1 MNEER
6 LNVSHLKEKCN
17 GLESRM
23 KELEDVNSSLRKDLG
38 RIREEK
44 KLETEGREEA
54 LSHKVDFLRSE
65 STKLEEKLQTK
76 ESLVLGLMDERNELS
91 MTVASL
97 GEELSKSAQVVTEL
111 QQQCD
116 YMKEQLENL
125 REKKGRLEQEKDA
138 SMMQEKFYTEIS
150 VKKVRELEVK
160 LGKEVKEKKE
170 LSNIVEEMRGIL
182 EKEQNCL
189 KEKNQ
194 ELAEVKRLLQLAV
207 KENEESIKDRK
218 TNLVELTFSY
228 KDLKSK
234 LDKTEKNFEE
244 KCKELKQVKDLKS
257 KLDKTEKNFEEKCKE
272 LKQVKEQLNQTES
285 EVKKWK
291 TIANQRK
298 AFATNL
304 KLANKLEKL
313 SWDKNAASPCTDNAG
328 AGKSS
333 HGSSSSKPS
342 GVSFVKGDVLLSPL
356 AKSLSNL
363 EIKSPTTVTIQA
375 AATRETS
382 SASTSRTQRQ
392 TISTKESLPLEE
404 RVTDVYVEANKR
416 GIYKPNGS
424 VDTKKR
430 AGQQGVCCFNTEQ
443 CKCMST
449 REIFWLSVTSIP
461 AMYWFCFA
469 ALCVW
474 RVAIF
479 GIIATSCIAYRP

>member
-125 REKKGRLEQEKDA
+125 REEKGRLEQEKDA

-160 LGKEVKEKKE
+160 LGKEAKEKKE

-207 KENEESIKDRK
+207 KENEESIKDKK
-218 TNLVELTFSY
+218 TNLVELKFSY
-228 KDLKSK
+228 KDLK
-234 LDKTEKNFEE
+234 N
-244 KCKELKQVKDLKS
+244 

-333 HGSSSSKPS
+333 DGSSSSKPS
-342 GVSFVKGDVLLSPL
+342 GVSFVKGDILLSPL

-363 EIKSPTTVTIQA
+363 EIKSPTTVTTQA

-443 CKCMST
+443 RKCMST

>member
-1 MNEER
+1 
-6 LNVSHLKEKCN
+6 
-17 GLESRM
+17 
-23 KELEDVNSSLRKDLG
+23 
-38 RIREEK
+38 
-44 KLETEGREEA
+44 
-54 LSHKVDFLRSE
+54 
-65 STKLEEKLQTK
+65 
-76 ESLVLGLMDERNELS
+76 
-91 MTVASL
+91 
-97 GEELSKSAQVVTEL
+97 
-111 QQQCD
+111 
-116 YMKEQLENL
+116 
-125 REKKGRLEQEKDA
+125 
-138 SMMQEKFYTEIS
+138 MQEKFYTDIS

-194 ELAEVKRLLQLAV
+194 ELAEVKRLLQFAV
-207 KENEESIKDRK
+207 KENEESIKYKK
-218 TNLVELTFSY
+218 TNLVELTFAY
-228 KDLKSK
+228 KDLKNK
-234 LDKTEKNFEE
+234 LDKTENNFE
-244 KCKELKQVKDLKS
+244 D
-257 KLDKTEKNFEEKCKE
+257 KCKE

-333 HGSSSSKPS
+333 DGSSSSKPS
-342 GVSFVKGDVLLSPL
+342 GVSFVKGDILLSPL

-363 EIKSPTTVTIQA
+363 EIKSPTTVTTQA

-404 RVTDVYVEANKR
+404 RVTDVHVEANKR